1 MKEFAALWARIY
13 SYLTDS
19 NDEDKKAKGTK
30 RCAIKRKRKSE
41 DYKICLK
48 TTQFENKI
56 NQLEKNKINTKS
68 LRENQKEFTKT
79 IT

>member
-1 MKEFAALWARIY
+1 M
-13 SYLTDS
+13 
-19 NDEDKKAKGTK
+19 
-30 RCAIKRKRKSE
+30 CHKRKRKFE

-68 LRENQKEFTKT
+68 L
-79 IT
+79 